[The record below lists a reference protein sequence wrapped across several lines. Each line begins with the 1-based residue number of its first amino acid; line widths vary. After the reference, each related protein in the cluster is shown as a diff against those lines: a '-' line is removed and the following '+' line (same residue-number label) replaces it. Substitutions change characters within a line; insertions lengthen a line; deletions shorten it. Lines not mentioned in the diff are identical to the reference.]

1 MNLKKKLKK
10 FFTMT
15 RRDGGFTLVELIVV
29 IAILGILS
37 GVAVPAYGGYVKKA
51 NLAADQML
59 LDSINTAFAVA
70 CIENGYDVN
79 DSTKVNMGNSQ
90 LGIDRTT
97 KQLTYGEDDLI
108 NEKVTAAFTAYL
120 GESVNTAFKVA
131 ESISFDPDTNRFV
144 IDPLGTVAV
153 MFGEYTFN
161 ISAKLAAALGADH
174 SFQTLGADKLTG
186 KVDKVSDIAALL
198 VGATDE
204 NGNLNMTN
212 TFNQLIFAEDENGT
226 FTYLSDLQTTLGL
239 GDEFESLIMND
250 DGTWKTDVL
259 ANSLVLT
266 AAQKTTGMDTSFLGT
281 TGSAAQLRTELDNPA
296 TATEAMAKLALTYG
310 MYTAYVQTN
319 PDMTDR
325 TEELLA
331 QGTFTGMTAILADI
345 ESEDFQTYLAGEQGQ
360 KDLAAYMASMQ
371 IVSDSANQSSAATQ
385 DILVNGFSDP
395 NLVAALSSLMNG

>member
-1 MNLKKKLKK
+1 MNLKKRIKK
-10 FFTMT
+10 FFTLA
-15 RRDGGFTLVELIVV
+15 RRNDGFTLVELIVV
-29 IAILGILS
+29 IAILGILAGVGTVGYS
-37 GVAVPAYGGYVKKA
+37 GYIKKA
-51 NLAADQML
+51 NMAADQML

-70 CIENGYDVN
+70 CIENGVDISNDVTDTN
-79 DSTKVNMGNSQ
+79 AKI
-90 LGIDRTT
+90 GIDEG
-97 KQLTYGEDDLI
+97 LMDLE
-108 NEKVTAAFTAYL
+108 NATLVNAKVKASFEGYL
-120 GESVNTAFKVA
+120 GESANTAFKVA

-153 MFGEYTFN
+153 TFGEYTFN

-204 NGNLNMTN
+204 NGDLNMTN
-212 TFNQLIFAEDENGT
+212 TFNQLIFAEDGDGT
-226 FTYLSDLQTTLGL
+226 LTYLSNLQTTLGL
-239 GDEFESLIMND
+239 SDGEFESLVMND
-250 DGTWKTDVL
+250 DRTWKTDVL

-310 MYTAYVQTN
+310 MYTSYVQTN